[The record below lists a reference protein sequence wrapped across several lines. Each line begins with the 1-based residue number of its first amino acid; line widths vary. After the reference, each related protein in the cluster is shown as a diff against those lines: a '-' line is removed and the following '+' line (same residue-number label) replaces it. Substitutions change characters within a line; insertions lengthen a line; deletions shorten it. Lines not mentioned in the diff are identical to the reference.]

1 MSSEYSTQNS
11 FQNSFVP
18 SVIYDVSAK
27 IASSQEITELEQA
40 VLQKAFLEDTL
51 SDEEHQVINR
61 IYRACRLG
69 RLQIAKKNSA

>member
-1 MSSEYSTQNS
+1 MSSEHFTQNP

-27 IASSQEITELEQA
+27 IASAQEITASEQA
-40 VLQKAFLEDTL
+40 VLQKAFLEDSL

-61 IYRACRLG
+61 IYRAFRLG
-69 RLQIAKKNSA
+69 RLHLAKPDSV